1 MLQQYSKLIPPPPS
15 TDEALY
21 EKKSRKLLRIFFI
34 IFLLVLSLNL
44 KRCIVD
50 LNASAN
56 SMLFVYSNYLAI
68 AEG

>member
-34 IFLLVLSLNL
+34 IFLLLLSLNQP
-44 KRCIVD
+44 CIVD

-56 SMLFVYSNYLAI
+56 SMLSVYSNYLAI